1 MALFK
6 WFFLRCTY
14 TLFIYI
20 YIFFK
25 FWFLQ
30 DLLKNYFPSGIDE
43 LYIIIRSLKIPIL
56 KILINM
62 KQILK
67 EHRLDFIARYRTIQ
81 KFNIAETEQRYGKP
95 TCMKCSWKRIKNY
108 INVCHWKYENIIDAE
123 TKEEN
128 NIYIYMIL
136 FRYRISDKND
146 IDESINIDELIVKSR
161 NNANLNILWN
171 IFNNIEQFKRNP
183 DYLSPVSIFN

>member
-1 MALFK
+1 MISSRSVEKLFSIWNRWIVYNYSK
-6 WFFLRCTY
+6 FENPNIKNFNK
-14 TLFIYI
+14 YI
-20 YIFFK
+20 Y
-25 FWFLQ
+25 
-30 DLLKNYFPSGIDE
+30 
-43 LYIIIRSLKIPIL
+43 
-56 KILINM
+56 

-183 DYLSPVSIFN
+183 DYPSPVSIFN